1 MGLKYIC
8 GIDIGTTNIKGAIY
22 SSQGRMISEHS
33 TSYDSY
39 TPGEGYH
46 EQDPDHWVR
55 GVLAVLE
62 KLVAAGDIKKN
73 LKAISLSTQG
83 GTIVPV
89 DKDLKP
95 LTRAMTWLDRRGEDI
110 LKDSPYLQEKN
121 IEVYKK
127 TGWRLDTG
135 ISFLAAMWLKTKRKE
150 IFDKTFK
157 LLYVND
163 YVLNKLCG
171 SNVQDPSNA
180 SITLFYNVKEGR
192 WDPDLLELGGLNEDK
207 FSEVK
212 DSGEIIGYLD
222 KKILKKIGID
232 SEIML
237 INGGHD
243 QYCAGIGAGIFD
255 KEEILIAT
263 GTAWVIFKMLEDPLF
278 DTERFF
284 SIGRNIIKDKF
295 GFIYTI
301 PTAGA
306 SLNWFARKV
315 MNFEDE
321 KQLFKII
328 DRDHKVIAGIRNDII
343 YHPYLT
349 GNYGPDFDIDK
360 RADFSGI
367 GINHDFRDIIK
378 AIMEGIGF
386 QLRKILD
393 VMKESGIEAKKIK
406 MSGGGARSKIWS
418 KIIAD
423 ITGLKILIPHDLKE
437 DLAVKG
443 AAIIA
448 GWGSGIF
455 GSLEE
460 GFRKFDS
467 KFNPVYPDKE
477 NIEFYNNKFTGF

>member
-8 GIDIGTTNIKGAIY
+8 GIDIGTTNIKGAVY
-22 SSQGRMISEHS
+22 SSQGRMISKYS
-33 TSYDSY
+33 SSYDSY
-39 TPGEGYH
+39 TPEEGHH
-46 EQDPDHWVR
+46 EQDPDHWFS
-55 GVLAVLE
+55 GVIAVLE
-62 KLVAAGDIKKN
+62 KLIADDDIKNN

-89 DKDLKP
+89 DKDFKP
-95 LTRAMTWLDRRGEDI
+95 LNRAITWLDRRGENI
-110 LKDSPYLQEKN
+110 LKESPHFQEKN
-121 IEVYKK
+121 IEFYKK
-127 TGWRLDTG
+127 TGWRLDSG
-135 ISFLAAMWLKTKRKE
+135 ISFLPAVWLKAKRKE
-150 IFDKTFK
+150 IFDKTYK
-157 LLYVND
+157 LLFVND
-163 YVLNKLCG
+163 YVLKKLCG

-180 SITLFYNVKEGR
+180 SLTLFYNVKEGR
-192 WDPDLLELGGLNEDK
+192 WDPELFKLAGFSEDS

-212 DSGEIIGYLD
+212 DSGAVIGYLD
-222 KKILKKIGID
+222 KKILKEMGINT
-232 SEIML
+232 EIML

-255 KEEILIAT
+255 EEEILIAT
-263 GTAWVIFKMLEDPLF
+263 GTAWVIFKMLDDCLF

-306 SLNWFARKV
+306 SLNWLARKI
-315 MNFEDE
+315 MNLEDE
-321 KQLFKII
+321 RQLFEII
-328 DRDHKVIAGIRNDII
+328 DKDHKIIAGIRNDII

-349 GNYGPDFDIDK
+349 GNFGPDFDINK
-360 RADFSGI
+360 RADFSAI

-378 AIMEGIGF
+378 AIMEGVGF

-393 VMKESGIEAKKIK
+393 VMKESGIEVNNIK
-406 MSGGGARSKIWS
+406 MSGGGARSKIWQ

-423 ITGLKILIPHDLKE
+423 ITGLKILIPQDLQE

-455 GSLEE
+455 GSLKE
-460 GFRKFDS
+460 GFNKLDS
-467 KFNPVYPDKE
+467 KFCPVYPEKE
-477 NIEFYNNKFTGF
+477 NIEFYNNKFMSF

>member
-8 GIDIGTTNIKGAIY
+8 GIDIGTTNIKGALY
-22 SSQGRMISEHS
+22 SSQGKLVSNHS
-33 TSYDSY
+33 ISYDSY
-39 TPGEGYH
+39 IPMEGYH
-46 EQDPDHWVR
+46 EQDPDHWVS
-55 GVLAVLE
+55 GVISVLE
-62 KLVAAGDIKKN
+62 KLAAADGIKNN
-73 LKAISLSTQG
+73 LIAISLSTQG

-89 DKDLKP
+89 DKDFKP
-95 LTRAMTWLDRRGEDI
+95 LTRAITWLDRRGEDI
-110 LKDSPYLQEKN
+110 FKEQPYLKEKN

-127 TGWRLDTG
+127 TGWRLDSG
-135 ISFLAAMWLKTKRKE
+135 ISLLAAVWLKTNRKE
-150 IFDKTFK
+150 IFNKIYK

-171 SNVQDPSNA
+171 NNVQDPSSA
-180 SITLFYNVKEGR
+180 SLTLFYNVKDSR
-192 WDPDLLELGGLNEDK
+192 WDPDLLELAGLSENK

-212 DSGEIIGYLD
+212 DSGKAIGYLD
-222 KKILKKIGID
+222 KRILKKIGIN

-255 KEEILIAT
+255 KEEMLIAT

-306 SLNWFARKV
+306 SLNWFARKI
-315 MNFEDE
+315 MDFEDE
-321 KQLFKII
+321 KQLFGII
-328 DRDHKVIAGIRNDII
+328 DRDHKIIAGLRNNII

-360 RADFSGI
+360 KADFTGI

-406 MSGGGARSKIWS
+406 MSGGGARSRVWS

-437 DLAVKG
+437 DFAVKG

-455 GSLEE
+455 DSLEE
-460 GFRKFDS
+460 GFSRFDS
-467 KFNPVYPDKE
+467 KFSPIYPDQE
-477 NIEFYNNKFTGF
+477 NIEFYNNKFMGF

>member
-46 EQDPDHWVR
+46 EQDPDHWVS

-89 DKDLKP
+89 DKDFNP

-110 LKDSPYLQEKN
+110 LKERPYLQEKN
-121 IEVYKK
+121 IEIYKK
-127 TGWRLDTG
+127 TGWRLDSG
-135 ISFLAAMWLKTKRKE
+135 ISFMPAVWLKANRKE

-192 WDPDLLELGGLNEDK
+192 WDPDLLEIAGLSEKK

-222 KKILKKIGID
+222 KKILKKMGID

-243 QYCAGIGAGIFD
+243 QYCAGIGAGIFN

-278 DTERFF
+278 DAERFF

-306 SLNWFARKV
+306 SLKWFARKV

-321 KQLFKII
+321 RQLFGII
-328 DRDHKVIAGIRNDII
+328 DRDHKIIAGIKNDII

-386 QLRKILD
+386 QLRKILE

-406 MSGGGARSKIWS
+406 MSGGGARSRIWS

-423 ITGLKILIPHDLKE
+423 ITGLKILIPYDLKE

-455 GSLEE
+455 DSLEE
-460 GFRKFDS
+460 GFMKFDT
-467 KFNPVYPDKE
+467 KFSPVYPDKE